1 MLVSV
6 ALLTFTFVV
15 LLTMFCVMSV
25 MIYCKTL
32 NTNFVI
38 AFMLRRNV
46 AKLEASFMIEGLLY
60 YPHIVYFLLVCRT

>member
-1 MLVSV
+1 MLVSL

-46 AKLEASFMIEGLLY
+46 AKLEVSFMIEGLLT
-60 YPHIVYFLLVCRT
+60 LLSPYCLFFVGL